1 MVYFKIT
8 DGKVTRKFKVTTGE
22 MTYDQLKERIASLF
36 PEALEEGCKDLHLKY
51 RDTDG
56 DVITISTDQEF
67 QEALAELPTDHV
79 WMLHIHG
86 AHPKPK
92 PQQRQTVPAGFFFRP
107 SHSLGLFANP
117 WHGMGRQGF
126 FNHPLMSNPWGANPW
141 GSFDREFDRMVGEHT
156 RLLNALHNAPEDEPM
171 ATGGAEA
178 TDAAEGSGE
187 GGTVAKGAESGQVAP
202 KGNYQVKHFGSWEPR
217 AFEGPCG
224 KGRIIGPVGYFMSWG
239 SGPEKEEQKEEEG
252 EKKEEGENKEEEGE
266 KTAEEAASAGAEGM
280 DQWRKNS
287 SKRTL
292 DSQNK

>member
-1 MVYFKIT
+1 
-8 DGKVTRKFKVTTGE
+8 
-22 MTYDQLKERIASLF
+22 
-36 PEALEEGCKDLHLKY
+36 
-51 RDTDG
+51 
-56 DVITISTDQEF
+56 
-67 QEALAELPTDHV
+67 
-79 WMLHIHG
+79 
-86 AHPKPK
+86 
-92 PQQRQTVPAGFFFRP
+92 
-107 SHSLGLFANP
+107 
-117 WHGMGRQGF
+117 
-126 FNHPLMSNPWGANPW
+126 
-141 GSFDREFDRMVGEHT
+141 MVGEHT

-280 DQWRKNS
+280 DQ
-287 SKRTL
+287 
-292 DSQNK
+292 